1 MVAEGIGH
9 LSLPLVVV
17 PHPVGNRD
25 RTRIVQAGR
34 DIAQECARVL
44 TSEAGGLAREFEGKP
59 YPLPRG
65 VMPR

>member
-1 MVAEGIGH
+1 M
-9 LSLPLVVV
+9 SLPIIVI
-17 PHPVGNRD
+17 PHPVGHRD
-25 RTRIVQAGR
+25 EARIVQAGR

-44 TSEAGGLAREFEGKP
+44 TTEAGGLAREFEGKQ

>member
-1 MVAEGIGH
+1 M
-9 LSLPLVVV
+9 SLPIIVI
-17 PHPVGNRD
+17 PHPVGHRD
-25 RTRIVQAGR
+25 ESRIVQAGR

-44 TSEAGGLAREFEGKP
+44 TTEAGGLAREFEGKQ

>member
-1 MVAEGIGH
+1 M
-9 LSLPLVVV
+9 SLPIIVI

-25 RTRIVQAGR
+25 QSRILHAGR
-34 DIAQECARVL
+34 DIAQECERVL
-44 TSEAGGLAREFEGKP
+44 ITEAGGLAREFEGKQ